1 MFVRFSPR
9 KVTSVG
15 LKFREMACL
24 GIAAKKAKM
33 NTEEYS
39 GLRVKNCINKVKFF
53 IVGLK

>member
-1 MFVRFSPR
+1 
-9 KVTSVG
+9 
-15 LKFREMACL
+15 
-24 GIAAKKAKM
+24 M

>member
-9 KVTSVG
+9 NETFEG

>member
-1 MFVRFSPR
+1 
-9 KVTSVG
+9 
-15 LKFREMACL
+15 MACL

>member
-1 MFVRFSPR
+1 MVVRFSPWNE
-9 KVTSVG
+9 TFEG
-15 LKFREMACL
+15 LKFMEMACL